1 MAIGSVL
8 KTLVNNLVT
17 SNYTEIPE
25 RIKPGLHKYLNDN
38 EEILLTL
45 LNYRAIYKAPRWLD
59 SNTFFNSWFVLTNER
74 IVIARNSSRF
84 KRFRDIPLNEITQ
97 VFYEFEE
104 SEGKISITCPG
115 KEDIIEFSK
124 GTAPHFETL
133 EKQLNHALGNAKE
146 LNRGK
151 QDTETILC
159 TKCGSKIDSESKFCP
174 ECGARVGGF

>member
-8 KTLVNNLVT
+8 KSIVNGLVT
-17 SNYTEIPE
+17 SNYTEVPE
-25 RIKPGLHKYLNDN
+25 KIRNGLDKYLTSN

-59 SNTFFNSWFVLTNER
+59 SNTFFNSWFVLTNHR
-74 IVIARNSSRF
+74 IIIARNSSKF
-84 KRFRDIPLNEITQ
+84 KRFRDIPLSEITQ
-97 VFYEFEE
+97 VFYELEE
-104 SEGKISITCPG
+104 DEGRISITCPG

-124 GTAPHFETL
+124 GAAPHFENL
-133 EKQLNHALGNAKE
+133 EKHLNNAHANAKE
-146 LNRGK
+146 QSRMNL
-151 QDTETILC
+151 DPESILC

>member
-1 MAIGSVL
+1 MALGSVI
-8 KTLVNNLVT
+8 KTLVNSLVT
-17 SNYTEIPE
+17 RNYTEIPE
-25 RIKPGLHKYLNDN
+25 RIQTGLDKYLNDD

-59 SNTFFNSWFVLTNER
+59 SNTFFNSWFVLTNHR
-74 IVIARNSSRF
+74 IVIARNSSHF

-97 VFYEFEE
+97 IFYELEE
-104 SEGKISITCPG
+104 DEGRISITCPG

-124 GTAPHFETL
+124 GTAPYFESL
-133 EKQLNHALGNAKE
+133 EKQLNHAHENAKE
-146 LNRGK
+146 LK
-151 QDTETILC
+151 SSDVDPESILC